1 MTTDAGSTSVAVPVD
16 HGALEGDLTVPPGA
30 EALVLFAHG
39 SGSSRHSPRNRAVAA
54 QLNDARLA
62 TLLIDLLTEEEE
74 QAERETRHLRFDVE
88 LLIDRLDAA
97 LAWLGQSAATSALPV
112 GCFGASTGAAAAL
125 GLAGRRPDAV
135 RAVVSRGGR
144 PDLTPEPLLAAVRAP
159 TLLVVGARDTAVIEM
174 NRDAQRRMRVEAQV
188 EIVPGASHL
197 FEEPGALERVA
208 DLARDWFIR
217 HLAGGP
223 R

>member
-74 QAERETRHLRFDVE
+74 QAERETRHLRFDV
-88 LLIDRLDAA
+88 
-97 LAWLGQSAATSALPV
+97 
-112 GCFGASTGAAAAL
+112 
-125 GLAGRRPDAV
+125 
-135 RAVVSRGGR
+135 
-144 PDLTPEPLLAAVRAP
+144 
-159 TLLVVGARDTAVIEM
+159 

-197 FEEPGALERVA
+197 FEEPGALEAVSR
-208 DLARDWFIR
+208 LAARWFQA
-217 HLAGGP
+217 HLPVG
-223 R
+223 